1 MFLAFQRGFQVIALF
16 SCTQAMKG
24 PSENLQCKNDQS
36 LSVDA
41 NPLDLFDEVGDHI
54 HILLN
59 FRQNFHQFW

>member
-24 PSENLQCKNDQS
+24 PSENLQCKNYQS

-41 NPLDLFDEVGDHI
+41 NPLDLFDQP
-54 HILLN
+54 LLLDM
-59 FRQNFHQFW
+59 F